1 MIEALKPCGDCAY
14 ILSAISKTSLA
25 EKFRGAIL
33 KSPLKTRTWKVKEK
47 NIKFDPELQNNYPE
61 YRCHEQGISLSFC
74 HVIQLSTKK
83 EASFLGTN
91 GLSCIYVR
99 WRLKGLTR

>member
-83 EASFLGTN
+83 RGVIPWDKWFVVYIRTMAP
-91 GLSCIYVR
+91 
-99 WRLKGLTR
+99 

>member
-1 MIEALKPCGDCAY
+1 MNLLMIEALKLCGDCAC

-25 EKFRGAIL
+25 EKFRGAIP
-33 KSPLKTRTWKVKEK
+33 KSPLKVKEK

-61 YRCHEQGISLSFC
+61 YRCHEQGIPLSFC

-83 EASFLGTN
+83 RGVIPWDKWFVVYIRTMAP
-91 GLSCIYVR
+91 
-99 WRLKGLTR
+99 